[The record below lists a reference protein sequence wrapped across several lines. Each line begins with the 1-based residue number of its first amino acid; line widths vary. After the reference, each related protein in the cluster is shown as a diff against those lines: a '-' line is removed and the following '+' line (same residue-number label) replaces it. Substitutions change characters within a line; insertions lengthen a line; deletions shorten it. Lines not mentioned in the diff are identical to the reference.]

1 MRRKQVPKVGD
12 SQSTR
17 TYYYIYIIHIIHK
30 SKILNEKQ

>member
-1 MRRKQVPKVGD
+1 MRCKQVPKVGD

-17 TYYYIYIIHIIHK
+17 TYYYIYIIHK